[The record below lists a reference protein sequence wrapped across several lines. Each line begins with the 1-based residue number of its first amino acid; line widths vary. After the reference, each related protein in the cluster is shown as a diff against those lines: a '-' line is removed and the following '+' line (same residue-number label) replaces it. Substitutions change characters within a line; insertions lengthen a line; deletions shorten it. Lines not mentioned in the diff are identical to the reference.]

1 MFHHDLGMSNAKQG
15 EDPKAIAAMKIA
27 LALDPTF
34 ERAADA
40 RRLLSE
46 LQIHNQAPR
55 PGRPPTK
62 GRVDVANYWG
72 RDCGAAAGS
81 LVRGSRKPWKG
92 RWQSC

>member
-1 MFHHDLGMSNAKQG
+1 VFHHDLGMSYAKLR
-15 EDPKAIAAMKIA
+15 EDPKGFAAMKIA

-55 PGRPPTK
+55 PGRPDEGP
-62 GRVDVANYWG
+62 
-72 RDCGAAAGS
+72 
-81 LVRGSRKPWKG
+81 SR
-92 RWQSC
+92 RRQLLRS